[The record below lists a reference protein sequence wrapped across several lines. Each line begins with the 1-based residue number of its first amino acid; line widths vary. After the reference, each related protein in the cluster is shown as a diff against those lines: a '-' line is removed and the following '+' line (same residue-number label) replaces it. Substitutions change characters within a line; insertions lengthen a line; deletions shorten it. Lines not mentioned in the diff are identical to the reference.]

1 MERRKILV
9 VDDDEDIV
17 ESIQFNL
24 EQEGYDVTSASNG
37 WEALGAVRVT
47 EPDLVILDVMLPKEN
62 GYRAS
67 RCIKDDIAKGVY
79 SKNIVILLLTA
90 RVLNDPEREEMFMNV
105 SQADYMMYKPFDMS
119 HLIEK
124 VEELLSN

>member
-1 MERRKILV
+1 MEKRKILV
-9 VDDDEDIV
+9 VDDDKDIL

-24 EQEGYDVTSASNG
+24 KLEGYEVITASNG

-67 RCIKDDIAKGVY
+67 RCIKDDIEKGVY
-79 SKNIVILLLTA
+79 KNNIAILLLTA
-90 RVLNDPEREEMFMNV
+90 RVLNDSDREEMFMNV
-105 SQADYMMYKPFDMS
+105 SQADYMMYKPFEMKE
-119 HLIEK
+119 LIKK
-124 VEELLSN
+124 VQGLL